1 MMITRRTFVLTLVP
15 LAMLAAFDA
24 VACAEDF
31 PNRPITFVVPF
42 PPGGGID
49 VILRAMGPRLTER
62 LKQPIVVE
70 NRSGGAG
77 VIGAAAVAK
86 AAPDGYT
93 LLAAPSLF
101 ASNVRLFKSLPFD
114 ATRDFGPVSL
124 VLRTPYVLVVN
135 PALPVHS
142 VAELV
147 ALAKQKPGELSYAST
162 GPGSSLHLSAELFQ
176 SMTGTKMT
184 GVQYR
189 GAPPALA
196 DVIAGHVQLMFADTG
211 TALAQIAEG
220 KVRALGV
227 SSLMRVPA
235 APDIAPLSE
244 AGLPGFDSV
253 GWLLMVA
260 PAGTPKPVIDRLHAE
275 LKLAAALPDIHK
287 QMIDLGTI
295 PVDSPPPA
303 ELKGFLASEIA
314 RWGSLVEKAG
324 VAGTQ

>member
-1 MMITRRTFVLTLVP
+1 MITRRH
-15 LAMLAAFDA
+15 LALALMLPVIFAGLASAAF
-24 VACAEDF
+24 AEDF
-31 PNRPITFVVPF
+31 PARPITFVVPF

-62 LKQPIVVE
+62 LGKPIVIE

-86 AAPDGYT
+86 AAPDGHT

-114 ATRDFGPVSL
+114 ATKDFEPVSL

-135 PALPVHS
+135 PTLPVHS
-142 VAELV
+142 VPDLV
-147 ALAKQKPGELSYAST
+147 ALAKQKPGELAYAST

-176 SMTGTKMT
+176 NMTGTKMT

-196 DVIAGHVQLMFADTG
+196 DVIAGHVPLMFADTG

-227 SSLMRVPA
+227 SSLTRVPA
-235 APDIAPLSE
+235 APNIPTLSE

-260 PAGTPKPVIDRLHAE
+260 PAGTPKPIVDRLHAE
-275 LKLAAALPDIHK
+275 LKIAAQLPDIHK

-303 ELKGFLASEIA
+303 ELKSFLASEIA
-314 RWGSLVEKAG
+314 RWGSIIDKAG
-324 VAGTQ
+324 VAGSQ

>member
-1 MMITRRTFVLTLVP
+1 MMTRRH
-15 LAMLAAFDA
+15 LALAFMLPVICAGLAPGVF
-24 VACAEDF
+24 AEDF
-31 PNRPITFVVPF
+31 PARPITFVVPF

-62 LKQPIVVE
+62 LGKPIVIE

-86 AAPDGYT
+86 AAPDGHT

-114 ATRDFGPVSL
+114 ATKDFEPVSL

-135 PALPVHS
+135 PTLPVHS
-142 VAELV
+142 VPDLV
-147 ALAKQKPGELSYAST
+147 ALAKQKPGELAYAST

-176 SMTGTKMT
+176 NMTGTKMT

-196 DVIAGHVQLMFADTG
+196 DVIAGHVPLMFADTG

-227 SSLMRVPA
+227 SSLTRVPA
-235 APDIAPLSE
+235 APNIPTLSE

-260 PAGTPKPVIDRLHAE
+260 PAGTPKPIVDRLHAE
-275 LKLAAALPDIHK
+275 LKIAAQLPDIHK

-303 ELKGFLASEIA
+303 ELKNFLASEIA
-314 RWGSLVEKAG
+314 RWGSIIDKAG
-324 VAGTQ
+324 VAGSQ

>member
-1 MMITRRTFVLTLVP
+1 MITRRH
-15 LAMLAAFDA
+15 LALALMLPVIFAGLASAAF
-24 VACAEDF
+24 AEDF
-31 PNRPITFVVPF
+31 PARPITFVVPF

-62 LKQPIVVE
+62 LGKPIVIE

-86 AAPDGYT
+86 AAPDGHT

-114 ATRDFGPVSL
+114 ATKDFEPVSL

-142 VAELV
+142 VPELV
-147 ALAKQKPGELSYAST
+147 ALAKQKPGELAYAST

-196 DVIAGHVQLMFADTG
+196 DVIAGHVPLMFADTG

-227 SSLMRVPA
+227 SSLTRVPA
-235 APDIAPLSE
+235 APNIPTLSE
-244 AGLPGFDSV
+244 SGLPGFDSV
-253 GWLLMVA
+253 GWLLMAA
-260 PAGTPKPVIDRLHAE
+260 PAGTPKPIVDRLHAE
-275 LKLAAALPDIHK
+275 LKIAAQLPDIHK

-295 PVDSPPPA
+295 PVDSPPPS
-303 ELKGFLASEIA
+303 ELKNFLASEIA
-314 RWGSLVEKAG
+314 RWGSIIDKAG
-324 VAGTQ
+324 VAGSQ

>member
-1 MMITRRTFVLTLVP
+1 MITRRKLALMLALP
-15 LAMLAAFDA
+15 AMLAGSTAATF
-24 VACAEDF
+24 AEDF
-31 PNRPITFVVPF
+31 PTRPITFVVPF

-62 LKQPIVVE
+62 LGKPIVIE

-86 AAPDGYT
+86 ATPDGHT

-114 ATRDFGPVSL
+114 ATKDFEPVSL

-135 PALPVHS
+135 PALPVRS
-142 VAELV
+142 VSELV
-147 ALAKQKPGELSYAST
+147 ALAKQKPGELAYAST

-196 DVIAGHVQLMFADTG
+196 DVIAGHIPLMFADTG
-211 TALAQIAEG
+211 TALAQVAEG

-227 SSLMRVPA
+227 SSLTRVPA
-235 APDIAPLSE
+235 APNIPTLSE

-260 PAGTPKPVIDRLHAE
+260 PAGTPKPIVERLSAE
-275 LKLAAALPDIHK
+275 LKVAAKLPDIHQ

-295 PVDSPPPA
+295 PVDSPPPS
-303 ELKGFLASEIA
+303 ELRTFLASEIA
-314 RWGSLVEKAG
+314 RWGSIIDKAG
-324 VAGTQ
+324 VAGSQ

>member
-1 MMITRRTFVLTLVP
+1 MTIRRFFLLMLVLVGSCP
-15 LAMLAAFDA
+15 AGILAPR
-24 VACAEDF
+24 AEDF
-31 PNRPITFVVPF
+31 PSRPLTFVVPF

-49 VILRAMGPRLTER
+49 AILRVMGPRLTER
-62 LKQPIVVE
+62 LGKPIVIE

-77 VIGAAAVAK
+77 VIGAASVAK

-114 ATRDFGPVSL
+114 AVKDFIPVSL

-142 VAELV
+142 VPELV
-147 ALAKQKPGELSYAST
+147 ALAKQKPGDLVYAST

-176 SMTGTKMT
+176 SITGTKMT

-196 DVIAGHVQLMFADTG
+196 DVAAGHVPLMFADTG
-211 TALAQIAEG
+211 TALPQIAQG
-220 KVRALGV
+220 RVRALGV
-227 SSLMRVPA
+227 TSLTRVPA
-235 APDIAPLSE
+235 APDIPTLSE

-260 PAGTPKPVIDRLHAE
+260 PAGTPEPIVERLRSE
-275 LKLAAALPDIHK
+275 LKLAAQVPEVHK
-287 QMIDLGTI
+287 EMIDLGTI
-295 PVDSPPPA
+295 PVDSPPLP
-303 ELKGFLASEIA
+303 ELKQFLASEIA
-314 RWGSLVEKAG
+314 RWGSIIEKAG
-324 VAGTQ
+324 VAGSQ

>member
-1 MMITRRTFVLTLVP
+1 MITRRH
-15 LAMLAAFDA
+15 LALALMLPVIFAGLASAAF
-24 VACAEDF
+24 AEDF
-31 PNRPITFVVPF
+31 PARPITFVVPF

-62 LKQPIVVE
+62 LGKPIVIE

-86 AAPDGYT
+86 
-93 LLAAPSLF
+93 AAPSLF

-114 ATRDFGPVSL
+114 ATKDFDPVSL

-135 PALPVHS
+135 PTLPVHS
-142 VAELV
+142 VPDLV
-147 ALAKQKPGELSYAST
+147 ALAKQKPGELAYAST

-176 SMTGTKMT
+176 NMTGTKMT

-196 DVIAGHVQLMFADTG
+196 DVIAGHVPLMFADTG

-227 SSLMRVPA
+227 SSLTRVPA
-235 APDIAPLSE
+235 APDIPTLSE

-253 GWLLMVA
+253 DGC
-260 PAGTPKPVIDRLHAE
+260 
-275 LKLAAALPDIHK
+275 
-287 QMIDLGTI
+287 
-295 PVDSPPPA
+295 
-303 ELKGFLASEIA
+303 
-314 RWGSLVEKAG
+314 
-324 VAGTQ
+324 

>member
-1 MMITRRTFVLTLVP
+1 MITRRRLAQLLVFP
-15 LAMLAAFDA
+15 AMLAGSTAGAF
-24 VACAEDF
+24 AEDF
-31 PNRPITFVVPF
+31 PSRPITFVIPF

-62 LKQPIVVE
+62 LGKPIVIE

-114 ATRDFGPVSL
+114 ATKDFEPVSL

-142 VAELV
+142 VPELV

-227 SSLMRVPA
+227 SSLTRVPA
-235 APDIAPLSE
+235 APNIPTLSE

-260 PAGTPKPVIDRLHAE
+260 PAGTPKPIVERLSAE
-275 LKLAAALPDIHK
+275 LKAAGKLPEIHQ
-287 QMIDLGTI
+287 QMVDLGTI

-303 ELKGFLASEIA
+303 ELNSFLSAEIA
-314 RWGSLVEKAG
+314 RWGSIIDKAG
-324 VAGTQ
+324 VAGSQ

>member
-1 MMITRRTFVLTLVP
+1 MITRRH
-15 LAMLAAFDA
+15 LALALMLPVIFAGLASAAF
-24 VACAEDF
+24 AEDF
-31 PNRPITFVVPF
+31 PARPITFVVPF

-62 LKQPIVVE
+62 LGKPIVIE

-86 AAPDGYT
+86 AAPDGHT

-114 ATRDFGPVSL
+114 ATKDFEPVSL

-135 PALPVHS
+135 PTLPVHS
-142 VAELV
+142 VPDLV
-147 ALAKQKPGELSYAST
+147 ALAKQKPGELAYAST

-196 DVIAGHVQLMFADTG
+196 DVIAGHVPLMFADTG

-227 SSLMRVPA
+227 SSLTRVPA
-235 APDIAPLSE
+235 APNIPTLSE
-244 AGLPGFDSV
+244 AGLPGFASV
-253 GWLLMVA
+253 GWLLMAA
-260 PAGTPKPVIDRLHAE
+260 PAGTPKPIVDRLHAE
-275 LKLAAALPDIHK
+275 LKIAATLPDIHK

-295 PVDSPPPA
+295 PFDSPPPA
-303 ELKGFLASEIA
+303 ELKNFLASEIA
-314 RWGSLVEKAG
+314 RWGSIIDKAG
-324 VAGTQ
+324 VAGSQ

>member
-1 MMITRRTFVLTLVP
+1 MITRRH
-15 LAMLAAFDA
+15 LALALMLPVIFAGLASAAF
-24 VACAEDF
+24 AEDF
-31 PNRPITFVVPF
+31 PARPITFVVPF

-62 LKQPIVVE
+62 LGKPIVIE

-86 AAPDGYT
+86 AAPDGHT

-114 ATRDFGPVSL
+114 ATKDFEPVSL

-135 PALPVHS
+135 PTLPVHS
-142 VAELV
+142 VPDLV
-147 ALAKQKPGELSYAST
+147 ALAKQKPGELAYAST

-196 DVIAGHVQLMFADTG
+196 DVIAGHVPLMFADTG

-227 SSLMRVPA
+227 SSLTRVPA
-235 APDIAPLSE
+235 APNIPTLSE

-253 GWLLMVA
+253 GWLLMAA
-260 PAGTPKPVIDRLHAE
+260 PAGTPKPIVDRLHAE
-275 LKLAAALPDIHK
+275 LKIAATLPDIHK

-303 ELKGFLASEIA
+303 ELKNFLASEIA
-314 RWGSLVEKAG
+314 RWGSIIDKAG
-324 VAGTQ
+324 VAGSQ

>member
-1 MMITRRTFVLTLVP
+1 MIARRFALFISAL
-15 LAMLAAFDA
+15 LALLALATPVAFAD
-24 VACAEDF
+24 DY

-49 VILRAMGPRLTER
+49 AILRSMGPRLTER
-62 LKQPIVVE
+62 LGKPIVIE

-86 AAPDGYT
+86 APADGYM

-101 ASNVRLFKSLPFD
+101 ASNVKLFKSLPFD
-114 ATRDFGPVSL
+114 AVKDFEPVSL

-135 PALPVHS
+135 PSLGVKTVP
-142 VAELV
+142 ELI

-189 GAPPALA
+189 GAPPAFA
-196 DVIAGHVQLMFADTG
+196 DVIAGHVNLMFVDTG
-211 TALAQIAEG
+211 TALQQIAEG
-220 KVRALGV
+220 KVNALGV
-227 SSLMRVPA
+227 SSLTRVRA
-235 APDIAPLSE
+235 APNIPTLSE
-244 AGLPGFDSV
+244 AGLAGFDSV

-260 PAGTPKPVIDRLHAE
+260 PAGTPQPIIERLHAE
-275 LKLAAALPDIHK
+275 LKAVARLPDIHK

-295 PVDSPPPA
+295 PVDSPSLP
-303 ELKGFLASEIA
+303 ELKQFLASEIE
-314 RWGSLVEKAG
+314 RWGGIVEKAG
-324 VAGTQ
+324 VAGSQ

>member
-1 MMITRRTFVLTLVP
+1 MITRRH
-15 LAMLAAFDA
+15 LALALMLPVIFAGLASAAF
-24 VACAEDF
+24 AEDF
-31 PNRPITFVVPF
+31 PARPITFVVPF

-62 LKQPIVVE
+62 LGKPIVIE

-86 AAPDGYT
+86 AAPDGHT

-114 ATRDFGPVSL
+114 ATKDFEPVSL

-142 VAELV
+142 VPELV
-147 ALAKQKPGELSYAST
+147 ALAKQKPGELAYAST

-196 DVIAGHVQLMFADTG
+196 DVIAGHVPLMFADTG

-227 SSLMRVPA
+227 SSLTRVPA
-235 APDIAPLSE
+235 APNIPTLSE

-253 GWLLMVA
+253 GWLLMAA
-260 PAGTPKPVIDRLHAE
+260 PAGTPKPIVDRLHAE
-275 LKLAAALPDIHK
+275 LKIAAQLPDIHK

-295 PVDSPPPA
+295 PVDSPPPS
-303 ELKGFLASEIA
+303 ELKNFLASEIA
-314 RWGSLVEKAG
+314 RWGSIIDKAG
-324 VAGTQ
+324 VAGSQ

>member
-1 MMITRRTFVLTLVP
+1 MLASRFAAATFVL
-15 LAMLAAFDA
+15 LAMLAIAPWSA
-24 VACAEDF
+24 HAEDY
-31 PNRPITFVVPF
+31 PTRPITFVVPF

-49 VILRAMGPRLTER
+49 TVLRSMGPRLTER
-62 LKQPIVVE
+62 LGKPIVIE

-114 ATRDFGPVSL
+114 ATKDFEPISL

-135 PALPVHS
+135 PALGVRS
-142 VAELV
+142 VPELV

-176 SMTGTKMT
+176 SMTGTRMT

-189 GAPPALA
+189 GAPPAFS
-196 DVIAGHVQLMFADTG
+196 DVIAGHVNLMFVDTG
-211 TALAQIAEG
+211 TALQQIADG

-227 SSLMRVPA
+227 TSLTRVPA
-235 APDIAPLSE
+235 APDIPTLSE

-253 GWLLMVA
+253 GWLLMAA
-260 PAGTPKPVIDRLHAE
+260 PTGTPEEIVARLHAE
-275 LKLAAALPDIHK
+275 LKAVAQLPDVRQ
-287 QMIDLGTI
+287 QMVDLGTI

-303 ELKGFLASEIA
+303 ELKHFLAEEIE
-314 RWGSLVEKAG
+314 RWGGIIEKAG
-324 VAGTQ
+324 VARSQ

>member
-1 MMITRRTFVLTLVP
+1 MITRRH
-15 LAMLAAFDA
+15 LALALMLLAILAGLAAAAF
-24 VACAEDF
+24 AEDF
-31 PNRPITFVVPF
+31 PARPITFVVPF

-62 LKQPIVVE
+62 LGKPIVIE

-86 AAPDGYT
+86 AAPDGHT

-114 ATRDFGPVSL
+114 ATKDFEPVSL

-135 PALPVHS
+135 PTLPVHS
-142 VAELV
+142 VPDLV
-147 ALAKQKPGELSYAST
+147 ALAKQKPGELAYAST

-176 SMTGTKMT
+176 SMTGAKMT

-227 SSLMRVPA
+227 SSLTRVPA
-235 APDIAPLSE
+235 APNIPTLSE

-253 GWLLMVA
+253 GWLLMAA
-260 PAGTPKPVIDRLHAE
+260 PAGTPKPIVDRLHAE
-275 LKLAAALPDIHK
+275 LKIAAQLPDIHK

-295 PVDSPPPA
+295 PVDSPPPS
-303 ELKGFLASEIA
+303 ELKNFLASEIA
-314 RWGSLVEKAG
+314 RWGSIIDKAG
-324 VAGTQ
+324 VAGSQ

>member
-1 MMITRRTFVLTLVP
+1 MLVPRLAPATLVL
-15 LAMLAAFDA
+15 LALVVLAPWAA
-24 VACAEDF
+24 LAEEY
-31 PNRPITFVVPF
+31 PTRPITFVVPF

-49 VILRAMGPRLTER
+49 TILRSMGPRLTER
-62 LKQPIVVE
+62 LGKPIVIE

-86 AAPDGYT
+86 APPDGHT

-114 ATRDFGPVSL
+114 ATKDFDPVSL

-135 PALPVHS
+135 PALGVRS
-142 VAELV
+142 VPELV

-162 GPGSSLHLSAELFQ
+162 GPGSSLHLSAEVFQ
-176 SMTGTKMT
+176 SMTGTKMS

-189 GAPPALA
+189 GAPPAFS
-196 DVIAGHVQLMFADTG
+196 DVIAGHVNLMFVDTG
-211 TALAQIAEG
+211 TALQQIADG

-227 SSLMRVPA
+227 SSLTRVPA
-235 APDIAPLSE
+235 APDIPTLSE

-253 GWLLMVA
+253 GWLLMAA
-260 PAGTPKPVIDRLHAE
+260 PTGTPKAIVDRLHAE
-275 LKLAAALPDIHK
+275 LKAVAQLPEIRQ

-303 ELKGFLASEIA
+303 ELKRFLAAEIE
-314 RWGSLVEKAG
+314 RWGGIIEKAG
-324 VAGTQ
+324 VAGSQ

>member
-1 MMITRRTFVLTLVP
+1 MITRRH
-15 LAMLAAFDA
+15 LALALMLPAILAGLAAAAF
-24 VACAEDF
+24 AEDF
-31 PNRPITFVVPF
+31 PARPITFVVPF

-62 LKQPIVVE
+62 LGKPIVIE

-86 AAPDGYT
+86 AAPDGHT

-114 ATRDFGPVSL
+114 ATKDFEPVSL

-142 VAELV
+142 VPELV
-147 ALAKQKPGELSYAST
+147 ALAKQKLGELAYAST

-176 SMTGTKMT
+176 SMTGAKMT

-196 DVIAGHVQLMFADTG
+196 DVIAGHVPLMFAETG

-227 SSLMRVPA
+227 SSLTRVPA
-235 APDIAPLSE
+235 APNIPTLSE

-253 GWLLMVA
+253 GWLLMAA
-260 PAGTPKPVIDRLHAE
+260 PAGTPKPIVDRLHAE
-275 LKLAAALPDIHK
+275 LKIAAQLPDIHK

-303 ELKGFLASEIA
+303 ELKSFLASEIA
-314 RWGSLVEKAG
+314 RWGSIIDKAG
-324 VAGTQ
+324 VAGSQ

>member
-1 MMITRRTFVLTLVP
+1 MITRRH
-15 LAMLAAFDA
+15 LALALMLPVIFAGLASAAF
-24 VACAEDF
+24 AEDF
-31 PNRPITFVVPF
+31 PARPITFVVPF

-62 LKQPIVVE
+62 LGKPIVIE

-86 AAPDGYT
+86 AAPDGHT

-114 ATRDFGPVSL
+114 ATKDFEPVSL

-135 PALPVHS
+135 PTLPVHS
-142 VAELV
+142 VPDLV
-147 ALAKQKPGELSYAST
+147 ALAKQKPGELAYAST

-196 DVIAGHVQLMFADTG
+196 DFIAGHVPLMFADTG

-227 SSLMRVPA
+227 SSLTRVPA
-235 APDIAPLSE
+235 APNIPTLSE

-253 GWLLMVA
+253 GWLLMAA
-260 PAGTPKPVIDRLHAE
+260 PAGTPKPIVDRLHAE
-275 LKLAAALPDIHK
+275 LKIAAQLPDIHK

-295 PVDSPPPA
+295 PVDSPPPS
-303 ELKGFLASEIA
+303 ELKNFLASEIA
-314 RWGSLVEKAG
+314 RWGSIIDKAG
-324 VAGTQ
+324 VAGSQ

>member
-1 MMITRRTFVLTLVP
+1 MLVPRLAPATLVL
-15 LAMLAAFDA
+15 LALVVLAPWAA
-24 VACAEDF
+24 LAEEY
-31 PNRPITFVVPF
+31 PTRPITFVVPF

-49 VILRAMGPRLTER
+49 TILRSMGPRLTER
-62 LKQPIVVE
+62 LGKPIVIE

-86 AAPDGYT
+86 ATPDGHT

-114 ATRDFGPVSL
+114 ATKDFEPVSL

-135 PALPVHS
+135 PALGVSS
-142 VAELV
+142 VPELV

-176 SMTGTKMT
+176 SMTGTKMS

-189 GAPPALA
+189 GAPPAFS
-196 DVIAGHVQLMFADTG
+196 DVIAGHVNLMFVDTG
-211 TALAQIAEG
+211 TALQQIADG

-227 SSLMRVPA
+227 SSLTRVPA
-235 APDIAPLSE
+235 APDIPTLSE

-253 GWLLMVA
+253 GWLLMAA
-260 PAGTPKPVIDRLHAE
+260 PTGTPKAIVDRLHAE
-275 LKLAAALPDIHK
+275 LKAVAQLPEIRQ

-303 ELKGFLASEIA
+303 ELKRFLAAEIE
-314 RWGSLVEKAG
+314 RWGGIIEKAG
-324 VAGTQ
+324 VAGSQ

>member
-1 MMITRRTFVLTLVP
+1 MITRRHLPLTLTA
-15 LAMLAAFDA
+15 LALLAA
-24 VACAEDF
+24 VIPTPRAEDY
-31 PNRPITFVVPF
+31 PSKPITFVIPF

-49 VILRAMGPRLTER
+49 VILRAMGPRMTER
-62 LKQPIVVE
+62 LGKPIIIE

-77 VIGAAAVAK
+77 TIGAASVAK
-86 AAPDGYT
+86 AAPDGYM

-114 ATRDFGPVSL
+114 AVKDFEPVSL
-124 VLRTPYVLVVN
+124 VLHTPYVLVVN

-142 VAELV
+142 VAELI
-147 ALAKQKPGELSYAST
+147 ALAKQKPGELVYAST

-176 SMTGTKMT
+176 SMTGTKLT

-189 GAPPALA
+189 GAPPALS
-196 DVIAGHVQLMFADTG
+196 DVIAGHVPLMFVDTG
-211 TALAQIAEG
+211 TALQQIAEG

-227 SSLMRVPA
+227 SSLTRVPA
-235 APDIAPLSE
+235 APDIPTLSE

-253 GWLLMVA
+253 GWLLMAA
-260 PAGTPKPVIDRLHAE
+260 PAGTPKPIIDKLHAE

-303 ELKGFLASEIA
+303 ALKDFLAAEIA
-314 RWGSLVEKAG
+314 RWGSIVEKAG
-324 VAGTQ
+324 VAGSQ

>member
-1 MMITRRTFVLTLVP
+1 MITRRH
-15 LAMLAAFDA
+15 LALALMLPVIFAGLASAAF
-24 VACAEDF
+24 AEDF
-31 PNRPITFVVPF
+31 PARPITFVVPF

-62 LKQPIVVE
+62 LGKPIVIE

-86 AAPDGYT
+86 AAPDGHT

-114 ATRDFGPVSL
+114 ATKDFEPVSL

-135 PALPVHS
+135 PTLPVHS
-142 VAELV
+142 VPDLV
-147 ALAKQKPGELSYAST
+147 ALAKQKPGELAYAST

-196 DVIAGHVQLMFADTG
+196 DVIAGHVPLMFADTG

-227 SSLMRVPA
+227 SSLTRVPA
-235 APDIAPLSE
+235 APNIPTLSE

-260 PAGTPKPVIDRLHAE
+260 PAGTPKPIVDRLHAE
-275 LKLAAALPDIHK
+275 LKIAAQLPDIHK

-295 PVDSPPPA
+295 AVDSPPPV
-303 ELKGFLASEIA
+303 ELKNFLASEIA
-314 RWGSLVEKAG
+314 RWGSIIDKAG
-324 VAGTQ
+324 VAGSQ

>member
-1 MMITRRTFVLTLVP
+1 
-15 LAMLAAFDA
+15 
-24 VACAEDF
+24 
-31 PNRPITFVVPF
+31 
-42 PPGGGID
+42 
-49 VILRAMGPRLTER
+49 MGSRLTER
-62 LKQPIVVE
+62 LGKPIVIE

-86 AAPDGYT
+86 AAPDGHT

-114 ATRDFGPVSL
+114 ATKDFEPVSL
-124 VLRTPYVLVVN
+124 LLRTPYVLVVN
-135 PALPVHS
+135 PTLPVHS
-142 VAELV
+142 VPDLV
-147 ALAKQKPGELSYAST
+147 ALAKQKPGELAYAST

-176 SMTGTKMT
+176 NMTGTKMT

-196 DVIAGHVQLMFADTG
+196 DVIAGHVPLMFADTG

-227 SSLMRVPA
+227 SSLTRVPA
-235 APDIAPLSE
+235 APNIPTLSE

-253 GWLLMVA
+253 GWLLMAA
-260 PAGTPKPVIDRLHAE
+260 PAGTPKPIVDRLHAE
-275 LKLAAALPDIHK
+275 LKIAAQLPDIHK

-295 PVDSPPPA
+295 PVDSPPPS
-303 ELKGFLASEIA
+303 ELKNFLA
-314 RWGSLVEKAG
+314 
-324 VAGTQ
+324 